1 MRKITKKKKQ
11 KIEYL
16 QIKNFMKNVK
26 FFFYQ
31 CRKRA
36 IENLIIE
43 GIRQKINK
51 YNKLLFIKILLFSKI
66 ECLKQNRVMIATRKK
81 YQKKYMLNLLKKNV
95 LLHNSELLCNIKF
108 FFNFCFKIKI
118 KIIKVQKYIFKQNF
132 NKNMKKFGI
141 HLIKLGIKQKKE
153 LLKKKDE
160 YKNKLQIIRKKNFF
174 KEIKNKITKKKY
186 DKLIYLKHVKIL
198 YFAIGIINLKNKCDV
213 ELKIKSNIYKKEKT
227 KFWFN
232 TFKNRAIQNNKI
244 NNKKNIINK
253 YLLNINF
260 QKFLKNIKSNNS
272 DYQKLF
278 LLHNIQRKF
287 YLKKYIEAIVL
298 CHKINNIYKKVD
310 EYHITKRKRSFFNI
324 IIFMSLIII
333 INIK

>member
-95 LLHNSELLCNIKF
+95 L
-108 FFNFCFKIKI
+108 
-118 KIIKVQKYIFKQNF
+118 
-132 NKNMKKFGI
+132 
-141 HLIKLGIKQKKE
+141 
-153 LLKKKDE
+153 
-160 YKNKLQIIRKKNFF
+160 
-174 KEIKNKITKKKY
+174 
-186 DKLIYLKHVKIL
+186 
-198 YFAIGIINLKNKCDV
+198 
-213 ELKIKSNIYKKEKT
+213 
-227 KFWFN
+227 
-232 TFKNRAIQNNKI
+232 
-244 NNKKNIINK
+244 
-253 YLLNINF
+253 
-260 QKFLKNIKSNNS
+260 
-272 DYQKLF
+272 
-278 LLHNIQRKF
+278 
-287 YLKKYIEAIVL
+287 
-298 CHKINNIYKKVD
+298 
-310 EYHITKRKRSFFNI
+310 
-324 IIFMSLIII
+324 
-333 INIK
+333 

>member
-1 MRKITKKKKQ
+1 M
-11 KIEYL
+11 

-118 KIIKVQKYIFKQNF
+118 KIIKVQKYIDKQNTF
-132 NKNMKKFGI
+132 N
-141 HLIKLGIKQKKE
+141 
-153 LLKKKDE
+153 
-160 YKNKLQIIRKKNFF
+160 
-174 KEIKNKITKKKY
+174 
-186 DKLIYLKHVKIL
+186 
-198 YFAIGIINLKNKCDV
+198 
-213 ELKIKSNIYKKEKT
+213 
-227 KFWFN
+227 
-232 TFKNRAIQNNKI
+232 
-244 NNKKNIINK
+244 
-253 YLLNINF
+253 
-260 QKFLKNIKSNNS
+260 
-272 DYQKLF
+272 
-278 LLHNIQRKF
+278 
-287 YLKKYIEAIVL
+287 
-298 CHKINNIYKKVD
+298 
-310 EYHITKRKRSFFNI
+310 
-324 IIFMSLIII
+324 
-333 INIK
+333 